1 MSKYPITCVIREEF
15 LLMSLSSKYLNEG
28 FIEQE
33 LISSVSFSGS
43 AGALPADGEQEHGWH
58 GRGVRLR
65 CVVVCLVCR
74 AGRLAEAEG
83 DAGERAQEG
92 ARAARG

>member
-1 MSKYPITCVIREEF
+1 MLYI
-15 LLMSLSSKYLNEG
+15 L
-28 FIEQE
+28 
-33 LISSVSFSGS
+33 SGS
-43 AGALPADGEQEHGWH
+43 AGALPADGEQEHG
-58 GRGVRLR
+58 GRGRVRL
-65 CVVVCLVCR
+65 CGVVVGVVCR